1 MAMPKSVILVN
12 KKGKEVELG
21 FQHARRLL
29 RIGVKNGTNS
39 FSVKGKYTFNGNDI
53 IRRAT
58 EEESKS
64 EQGE

>member
-1 MAMPKSVILVN
+1 MAMPKNVILVN
-12 KKGKEVELG
+12 KKGEEVKLE
-21 FQHARRLL
+21 FQHAIRLL
-29 RIGVKNGTNS
+29 RLGVKNGTNS

-58 EEESKS
+58 EGESKS

>member
-1 MAMPKSVILVN
+1 MAMPKNITLVN
-12 KKGKEVELG
+12 KSGNTVKLD
-21 FQHARRLL
+21 FDHALRLL
-29 RIGVKNGTNS
+29 RLGVKNGTNS

-58 EEESKS
+58 EGESKS